1 MGEISELHSDLGI
14 DRQTGSIWLSCSECS
29 LSNSGAVIPW
39 IPHLLP
45 IFALNML
52 FHFICLPKEGAN
64 SICTRALVNESVIF
78 K

>member
-1 MGEISELHSDLGI
+1 MGEISGLHSDLEI
-14 DRQTGSIWLSCSECS
+14 DTLTGAYGYPVL
-29 LSNSGAVIPW
+29 GAVSQAAGLRW

-52 FHFICLPKEGAN
+52 FHFICLSKEGAN
-64 SICTRALVNESVIF
+64 SICTRALVNESVMF